1 MGSGGLSQVEIEF
14 DPAKDAA
21 NIAKHGISLARA
33 AEFEVVDYEQ
43 LVRRGET
50 RIQALGTIGG
60 IFHSL
65 TFVFRRN
72 AVRAIS
78 LRRAHNEEVE
88 RMAKKN
94 QGFQEGGQAAFNDE
108 HVVFDD
114 DNPEWTAERL
124 ARAHPASELPP
135 EILAAFPK
143 TLARL
148 RGQQKAPTKIAVSL
162 RLSPEVVD
170 HFKAGGA
177 GWQTR
182 IDEALRQ
189 IVKKA
194 G

>member
-1 MGSGGLSQVEIEF
+1 MEIEF

-33 AEFEVVDYEQ
+33 TDFELIDFER
-43 LVRRGET
+43 LSRKGET
-50 RIQALGTIGG
+50 RIQAIGTIGG
-60 IFHSL
+60 EYYSL

-72 AVRAIS
+72 VVRAIS
-78 LRRAHNEEVE
+78 LRRAHSEEAE
-88 RMAKKN
+88 RMSKKN
-94 QGFQEGGQAAFNDE
+94 RGFQEGQAAFEDD
-108 HVVFDD
+108 VVFDE

-143 TLARL
+143 TKI
-148 RGQQKAPTKIAVSL
+148 RGPQKAPTKVPVSL
-162 RLSPEVVD
+162 RLSSDVVD
-170 HFKAGGA
+170 HFKAGGP

-182 IDEALRQ
+182 IDDALKLA
-189 IVKKA
+189 IKKA